1 MEITISY
8 LKEAF
13 KKYNNEYFKDKLRE
27 PEFIISHEKNA
38 LGRCC
43 YPRDGKGYRIK
54 ISDYYVRP
62 QKDIDNTLIHEM
74 IHLYI
79 RQQGI
84 KDNRPHGYKFQQMA
98 LDINL
103 HGWYINRT
111 DSVEG
116 CKVRHPKEK
125 KQEIYSMF
133 AYKNYK
139 GKYFLFRVL
148 PSKDGYY
155 TSKFDRNPWY
165 YTDWI
170 HFKST
175 DSSKYGSFRECRSA
189 IWGKF
194 ITKEEYEKLAP
205 FNDYQ
210 RLVAI

>member
-13 KKYNNEYFKDKLRE
+13 EKYNKEYFKDKLRE

-79 RQQGI
+79 RQQHI
-84 KDNRPHGYKFQQMA
+84 KDNRAHGYKFQEMA
-98 LDINL
+98 WEINK
-103 HGWYINRT
+103 HGWDIHRT
-111 DSVEG
+111 NSVAG
-116 CKVRHPKEK
+116 CKVRYAED
-125 KQEIYSMF
+125 EVYSMF

-139 GKYFLFRVL
+139 GQYFLFRVL
-148 PSKDGYY
+148 NSKTEYY
-155 TSKFDRNPWY
+155 AYKLDKDSWY
-165 YTDWI
+165 YKEWI
-170 HFKST
+170 HFTST
-175 DSSKYGSFRECRSA
+175 DSAKYGNFRACRSA
-189 IWGKF
+189 IYGRF
-194 ITKEEYEKLAP
+194 ITNEQFNQLAP
-205 FNDYQ
+205 SNDYQ